1 MSLGGWNFLEKTTD
15 SHGSQMP
22 HVSKTDFFEGLN
34 QMQTGI
40 AIYDRNLVNLIFANT
55 TIRGYLPSLYASLD
69 SGLSIREA
77 LLAQVKSIF
86 LDMNDQ
92 EHEARADFI
101 FDKIKNSGKMEVR
114 TPAGLT
120 LSSTYDKTPEGSYI
134 VSTMDVTERV
144 TNEAKLAKARTDAD
158 AANKAKTE
166 FLANM
171 SHEIRTPLS
180 GVSMAAQLLQ
190 QQLRVTNQTELAGL
204 ADILAESANHLS
216 AIINDVLDLS
226 KIEAGQ
232 VELVLSE
239 NSLSDMIRI
248 FKKSQD
254 YVAAE
259 RGVELKFVMAPN
271 LPQRLVYDKVRVRQ
285 CVTNLVSNALKFTTA
300 GSVTIAALFDPE
312 TYDVTVHVV
321 DTGIGIAKDEQA
333 NVFDHFA
340 QAKQDVEVA
349 RLGTGLGLAI
359 SRKLA
364 RLMGGDIKL
373 TSELGKGSVFT
384 LTFATKPVM
393 SMPMN
398 AINAA

>member
-1 MSLGGWNFLEKTTD
+1 MVKTID
-15 SHGSQMP
+15 NRGSQSP
-22 HVSKTDFFEGLN
+22 YVLKTDFFDSLN

-40 AIYDRNLVNLIFANT
+40 AIYDKDLINLTFANT
-55 TIRGYLPSLYASLD
+55 AIRGYLPHLYASLD
-69 SGLSIREA
+69 AGLSIREGIA
-77 LLAQVKSIF
+77 AQIYYIF
-86 LDMNDQ
+86 PDLKDH
-92 EHEARADFI
+92 EREARADYI
-101 FDKIKNSGKMEVR
+101 YNKIKNSGKMEVT

-134 VSTMDVTERV
+134 VSCMDVTERV
-144 TNEAKLAKARTDAD
+144 RNEAQLAKARAD
-158 AANKAKTE
+158 SEAANRAKTE

-190 QQLRVTNQTELAGL
+190 QQLRATNQTELAGL

-232 VELVLSE
+232 IELDLSE
-239 NSLSDMIRI
+239 NSFSDMIRI

-259 RGVELKFVMAPN
+259 RGVGLKLVVDAK
-271 LPQRLVYDKVRVRQ
+271 LPERLVYDKVRVRQ
-285 CVTNLVSNALKFTTA
+285 CVTNLVSNALKFTTT
-300 GSVTIAALFDPE
+300 GSVTIAVLFNPE
-312 TYDVTVHVV
+312 TYAVTVHVV
-321 DTGIGIAKDEQA
+321 DTGIGIAVSEQA
-333 NVFDHFA
+333 SVFDHFA
-340 QAKQDVEVA
+340 QAKQDVETA
-349 RLGTGLGLAI
+349 HMGTGLGLSI

-373 TSELGKGSVFT
+373 TSELGKGSAFT
-384 LTFATKPVM
+384 LSFASKPVVPLTA
-393 SMPMN
+393 SL
-398 AINAA
+398 IHAA